1 MIQTRTALVMHWR
14 KNVLDLRYVRDNLA
28 EVETMLKNRNMAPEI
43 AGTML
48 RAFSDLDKKRRELL
62 SDVES
67 LKAQRNQV
75 NDEITARKKAKQPA
89 DDLIEQMKSVSARIK
104 EADPEVARVEAEEE
118 ALLLSIPNCPEA
130 DVPVGASEADNLEV
144 RRWGE
149 PRDFSFL
156 PKQHWELGE
165 SLNLMDFTRAGK
177 ISGSRFVVLAGTA
190 AHLTRAL
197 MNFMLDLHVN
207 KHGYREIWPPCLIN
221 SDSMRGT
228 GQLPK
233 FAEDS
238 FKIENTDYWLA
249 PTAEV
254 PVTNLHRDEILPADQ
269 LPVCY
274 TAYTP
279 CFRAEAGAAG
289 RDTRGMIRLHQFDK
303 VELVKFTRPE
313 DSREALESLTRDAE
327 EVLQLLNLP
336 YRVMLL
342 STGDMGFSSA
352 KTYDLEV
359 WLPGPAAY
367 REISSC
373 SCFTDFQA
381 RRAGIRFR
389 REKGA
394 KPEFVHTLNGSGLAI
409 GRTLLAVLENYQN
422 QDGTVT
428 VPEVLRPYLGGL
440 EIIK

>member
-1 MIQTRTALVMHWR
+1 
-14 KNVLDLRYVRDNLA
+14 VLDLKYVRDNLA
-28 EVETMLKNRNMAPEI
+28 DVETMLKNRNMAPAV
-43 AGTML
+43 AGELLST
-48 RAFSDLDKKRRELL
+48 FSSLDKTRRELL
-62 SDVES
+62 SEVEG
-67 LKAQRNQV
+67 LKAKRNQV
-75 NDEITARKKAKQPA
+75 NEEITALKKAKQPA
-89 DDLIEQMKSVSARIK
+89 EELIERMKSVSARIK
-104 EADPEVARVEAEEE
+104 EIDPEVARVEAEEE
-118 ALLLSIPNCPEA
+118 ALLLSIPNRP
-130 DVPVGASEADNLEV
+130 DDSVPVGPSEADNKEV

-149 PRDFSFL
+149 PRAFSFT
-156 PKQHWELGE
+156 PKQHYELGE
-165 SLNLMDFTRAGK
+165 DLGLMDFARAGK
-177 ISGSRFVVLAGTA
+177 ISGSRFVVLAGAA

-197 MNFMLDLHVN
+197 MNFMLDLHVG
-207 KHGYREIWPPCLIN
+207 KHGYREIWPPCMIN

-233 FAEDS
+233 FSEDS

-254 PVTNLHRDEILPADQ
+254 PVTNLHRDEILEAAE
-269 LPVCY
+269 LPICY

-289 RDTRGMIRLHQFDK
+289 RDTRGMIRVHQFDK

-313 DSREALESLTRDAE
+313 DSWEALEALTRDAE
-327 EVLQLLNLP
+327 EVLQLLKLP

-359 WLPGPAAY
+359 WLPGPGAY

-381 RRAGIRFR
+381 RRANIRFR

-422 QDGTVT
+422 EDGTVT
-428 VPEVLRPYLGGL
+428 VPEALRPYLGGL
-440 EIIK
+440 ETIR